1 MTLIQISSYFSH
13 RIIRWFVPFLLI
25 IVFISNIFLLDSFLY
40 KIVFIVQCIF
50 YILVLIA
57 LLLKIFNSKISILNL
72 PLFFISTNISLLIG
86 FIKNILGIQDVKWD
100 STERVQST
108 NSL

>member
-1 MTLIQISSYFSH
+1 MTFLNNQVEYFTT
-13 RIIRWFVPFLLI
+13 L
-25 IVFISNIFLLDSFLY
+25 
-40 KIVFIVQCIF
+40 F

-72 PLFFISTNISLLIG
+72 PLFFISTNIALLIG